1 MPLPRP
7 APGTTRWWVVGIVGC
22 LLAVG
27 VIVWWGIV
35 GTVGSVRPEVT
46 GYRVESTPGCSS
58 STTCT
63 APRAWRCCAA
73 SARSTAAA
81 TGSGRVEDA
90 VPASGPTS
98 VHREVRVRTSA
109 RAVTGVVDA
118 CTRRRGRS
126 LTPFGRPVGRLSSS
140 PPRVWVRTVPQGTI
154 GPGPV
159 AVAPALPSTAGAPP
173 QNQE

>member
-7 APGTTRWWVVGIVGC
+7 APGTARWWVVGTVGC

-46 GYRVESTPGCSS
+46 GYRVESD
-58 STTCT
+58 
-63 APRAWRCCAA
+63 AA
-73 SARSTAAA
+73 VLVEYDLHRPAGVPVLCRVSALD
-81 TGSGRVEDA
+81 GSRNRVGTVEDA

-118 CTRRRGRS
+118 CTR
-126 LTPFGRPVGRLSSS
+126 
-140 PPRVWVRTVPQGTI
+140 
-154 GPGPV
+154 V
-159 AVAPALPSTAGAPP
+159 ADAP
-173 QNQE
+173 